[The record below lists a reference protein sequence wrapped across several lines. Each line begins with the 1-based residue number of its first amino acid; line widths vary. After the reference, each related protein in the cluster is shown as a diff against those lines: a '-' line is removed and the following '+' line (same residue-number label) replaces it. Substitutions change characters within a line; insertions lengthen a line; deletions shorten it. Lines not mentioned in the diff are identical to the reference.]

1 MDTET
6 GDVVSF
12 FNDLI
17 GFFTSVDSWSGQD
30 GILVRTFDHI
40 RISAFAVA
48 VAVILA
54 LPVAVWLGHHG
65 RGAYL
70 AISLANI
77 GRAVPSFGIVALAF
91 PIALRLGLGISS
103 WPTFVAL
110 VALAIPPIFT
120 NGYTAVREV
129 SPAAV
134 EASVGMGMT
143 DLEVLTQT
151 ELPLGM
157 PVIWTAIR
165 VSAVQVVATATLGA
179 VVGWGGLGRYV
190 IDGFAQGDD
199 VSVFAGALLVAALS
213 LFTDQAFAA
222 AERWVLPR
230 GVSARDLSGV
240 ELGAHG

>member
-1 MDTET
+1 MSFLGE
-6 GDVVSF
+6 VV
-12 FNDLI
+12 D
-17 GFFTSVDSWSGQD
+17 FFTAIDSWIGSD
-30 GILVRTFDHI
+30 GILVRTFDHV
-40 RISAFAVA
+40 RISAFAVG

-54 LPVAVWLGHHG
+54 LPIAVWMGHHK
-65 RGAYL
+65 RGAFL

-110 VALAIPPIFT
+110 VALAIPPMFT

-143 DLEVLTQT
+143 HYEVLTRT
-151 ELPLGM
+151 ELPLAM

-190 IDGFAQGDD
+190 IDGFAQGND
-199 VSVFAGALLVAALS
+199 VSVLVGALLVAVLS
-213 LFTDQAFAA
+213 LITDQAFAV

-230 GVSARDLSGV
+230 GTSARVRTEV

>member
-1 MDTET
+1 MRFFS
-6 GDVVSF
+6 DVV
-12 FNDLI
+12 D
-17 GFFTSVDSWSGQD
+17 FFTTTDSWTGPD
-30 GILVRTFDHI
+30 GILVRTFDHV
-40 RISAFAVA
+40 RISAFAVG

-54 LPVAVWLGHHG
+54 LPIAVWMGHHK
-65 RGAYL
+65 RGAFL

-110 VALAIPPIFT
+110 VALAIPPMFT

-129 SPAAV
+129 SAAAV

-143 DLEVLTQT
+143 DYEVLTRT
-151 ELPLGM
+151 ELPLAM

-190 IDGFAQGDD
+190 IDGFAQGND
-199 VSVFAGALLVAALS
+199 VSVLVGALLVAVLS
-213 LFTDQAFAA
+213 LITDQAFAVS
-222 AERWVLPR
+222 ERWVLPR
-230 GVSARDLSGV
+230 GTSARVRTEV

>member
-1 MDTET
+1 MSFFS
-6 GDVVSF
+6 DVVA
-12 FNDLI
+12 
-17 GFFTSVDSWSGQD
+17 FFTSAESWSGAD
-30 GILVRTFDHI
+30 GILIRTFDHV

-48 VAVILA
+48 VAVVLG
-54 LPVAVWLGHHG
+54 LPIAVWLGHQR
-65 RGAYL
+65 RGAFL
-70 AISLANI
+70 AISIANI
-77 GRAVPSFGIVALAF
+77 GRAIPSFGIVALAF
-91 PIALRLGLGISS
+91 PIALRLGLGFSS

-120 NGYTAVREV
+120 NGHTAVREV

-143 DLEVLTQT
+143 DLEVLTHT
-151 ELPLGM
+151 EIPLAM

-190 IDGFAQGDD
+190 IDGFAQGNE
-199 VSVFAGALLVAALS
+199 VLVFVGAILVATLS
-213 LFTDQAFAA
+213 VVTDRAFAA
-222 AERWVLPR
+222 AERWVLPQ
-230 GVSARDLSGV
+230 GISAKDLTQV